1 MNEPTEQLHV
11 DELRE
16 RLRSMG
22 YLDAGVNR
30 FVLGPAT
37 DRRRPSTIAFL
48 AAVRVGALA
57 ALLLGPAAAIGVNAR
72 IPGLVTG
79 ARDAIVIAIYLGILF
94 GAAVSL
100 ATFLVSLAAASL
112 ATERLAGSARRLS
125 RIAGAAVTVTC
136 LAYLTLWWRSAN
148 AGFGWTAPA
157 WTAFALA
164 VAVGI
169 SLLLGHVTTSTA
181 FAVAIAR
188 HGGGITAAPAFKSA
202 QAWLPTLGA
211 ALVAFTGAAA
221 VLVLTAPREA
231 ATTGRLPLAIVS
243 SGVRVRVIAI
253 DGVDP
258 RVVDE
263 LAAAGRLP
271 SLSRLVNGARA
282 RLTLDETVASRDP
295 ARAWT
300 TIATGTTPDVHG
312 VSGLETRRVAGVQG
326 TVAVGESSGLGRS
339 IRGVTDLLRLTRPSV
354 ASGSERRVKTLW
366 DVAADAGLSTVV
378 VNWWATWPASSS
390 SDGAIIISDRAVL
403 RLDLGGAL
411 DAEIAPA
418 AIYEGLRQ
426 QWPSIRSRATA
437 TARTASAALEWGS
450 AETRAVLDRSAELDA
465 IQLELMRAVQ
475 TSPPDLTAVYL
486 PGLDIAQN
494 ALLGARETALAPS
507 EVTARV
513 QALRDYVVFLDRL
526 LAAVITPANSE
537 LVVLLTEPGRVAAT
551 SAAGLFGIGGSIAA
565 LHADVHGQEIDAAP
579 TILHT
584 LGVPLSRE
592 LPGVALTSL
601 FKPEFVQRYP
611 IRQVATYG
619 PPSTQAIGRS
629 GQPLDQEMIDRLR
642 SLGYVK

>member
-1 MNEPTEQLHV
+1 M
-11 DELRE
+11 
-16 RLRSMG
+16 
-22 YLDAGVNR
+22 
-30 FVLGPAT
+30 
-37 DRRRPSTIAFL
+37 
-48 AAVRVGALA
+48 
-57 ALLLGPAAAIGVNAR
+57 
-72 IPGLVTG
+72 LV
-79 ARDAIVIAIYLGILF
+79 I
-94 GAAVSL
+94 
-100 ATFLVSLAAASL
+100 
-112 ATERLAGSARRLS
+112 
-125 RIAGAAVTVTC
+125 
-136 LAYLTLWWRSAN
+136 
-148 AGFGWTAPA
+148 
-157 WTAFALA
+157 
-164 VAVGI
+164 
-169 SLLLGHVTTSTA
+169 
-181 FAVAIAR
+181 
-188 HGGGITAAPAFKSA
+188 
-202 QAWLPTLGA
+202 
-211 ALVAFTGAAA
+211 
-221 VLVLTAPREA
+221 TAPREA
-231 ATTGRLPLAIVS
+231 ATTGRIPLAIVS

-258 RVVDE
+258 RIVDE

-271 SLSRLVNGARA
+271 SLSRLVSGARA
-282 RLTLDETVASRDP
+282 RLALDGTVASRDP
-295 ARAWT
+295 ARVWT
-300 TIATGTTPDVHG
+300 TIATGTTPEVHG

-326 TVAVGESSGLGRS
+326 TVAVGESSGLSRS
-339 IRGVTDLLRLTRPSV
+339 IRGATDLLRLTRPSV
-354 ASGSERRVKTLW
+354 ASGNERRVKTLW
-366 DVAADAGLSTVV
+366 EVAADAGLRTVV

-418 AIYEGLRQ
+418 SIDEGLRQ
-426 QWPSIRSRATA
+426 RWPSIRSRATA
-437 TARTASAALEWGS
+437 TARAASASLEWGS

-526 LAAVITPANSE
+526 LAEVITPADSE
-537 LVVLLTEPGRVAAT
+537 LVVLLTEPGRVAT
-551 SAAGLFGIGGSIAA
+551 SAAGLFGVGGSIAA
-565 LHADVHGQEIDAAP
+565 PHAEVHGREIDAAP

-592 LPGVALTSL
+592 LPGAPLTSL

-619 PPSTQAIGRS
+619 PPSTQAISRS